1 MDADSTYADPN
12 PIQFRQDVHFN
23 IGGRWTHP
31 VEVASVRFTIYEM
44 DAKFFDEAMNCD
56 GGASCPTTGIPGQLW
71 NSVFDFLQIPGAST
85 DYEYKLQVT
94 A

>member
-1 MDADSTYADPN
+1 MDVDSTYADPN

-44 DAKFFDEAMNCD
+44 DVRIFDESMNCD
-56 GGASCPTTGIPGQLW
+56 GGASCPTAYPGQAW
-71 NSVFDFLQIPGAST
+71 ESVFDFLEFPDAST